1 MLSSIVILQGA
12 IGLAVFSGGVAA
24 AAGVALAV
32 GAALVK
38 RR

>member
-1 MLSSIVILQGA
+1 LVQQGA

-32 GAALVK
+32 GAALAK